1 MISNQRTDKVLAFL
15 LLTLMTIVLARGLLF
30 SSGTILYGDFIST
43 LTKDKFIGV
52 YYPTWTENGEF
63 NLNGF
68 PRLSYL
74 LVFSLPFYVFDL
86 SADIYFKL
94 LITSTFIIAGFSMY
108 VLITN
113 ILKRQVAGK
122 ELFICG
128 ITSAVLYAFNPWVM
142 DRIQHRFLLTS
153 YSILPLIFLF
163 SFKALNDGKLNFKY
177 SFAAAILFMLAST
190 SIHSILFIS
199 ILLLSMF
206 IYLFFSLKQH
216 KQILLN
222 SLFLLALYFAFSLY
236 WILPS
241 IFYSTSQALQP
252 QYVSTIET
260 VRLLSRN
267 SNLLNVLGLG
277 GYWNPKI
284 VLSGFLDVESRIISL
299 AIPVLCFSAAFFYKK
314 SKAVICLSLLG
325 LATIFLST
333 GTNTFPYIYEQL
345 CFNSLPLIGTFS
357 WIFRD
362 PDKWGFLLSF
372 VYSLMLGFTF
382 AALINKI
389 PAKLSAKKWKK
400 PHLSP
405 RAGRSLIQVGVLVSV
420 LLFTVPI
427 ADAYLNQVIKPVA
440 VPNEFFATNEW
451 LANDS
456 SISKVAWLPKLSG
469 GGTTWAPDSM
479 IGPFDIYS
487 SEKSAVGLSQKQSA
501 YLNKFSLNALSNN
514 KTEFFG
520 KYLDALNI
528 RYVVFRNDTVGDEEF
543 SEVFRNL
550 EHQLDMELVNQEGFI
565 YIFENENC
573 SPNAFVPAQNFL
585 VAGGLDVLTSANF
598 IGNFRPGNCALT
610 FLEEG
615 VDEIQ
620 SDLSDILISGGKTDD
635 LLFYFIS
642 NKQVIAPFDYTNHH
656 NPSKVWSKAG
666 TDDPLH
672 GEWHSYLEENGID
685 NWDLDYGEG
694 LVFTWAPSELEENQD
709 PVALDASFEVP
720 EAGEYVF
727 LVRLFRNQE
736 GGEIQVQIDNV
747 NYTVSTEDQLNGFS
761 WEQFDSLFLQEGQHE
776 LTLTNLEGFNAVNLF
791 ALVPK
796 QEYEAA
802 QNELRATLQNKRLV
816 YLLEGESNFYSLSA
830 VASVKYGVDA
840 SNGAVLELNQTSKVY
855 NEIEFL
861 NTGNYT
867 LAIRSKGN
875 LHITL
880 NEKTYSVSSETLEW
894 TYIGPIYLEGGT
906 YAIDITSTSASSN
919 PSDLDVVWLYSTQ
932 DSDETLE
939 DVFAEESSVDVIS
952 FQEVDST
959 RYVVS
964 VNASEP
970 FLLCFAEAYDPLWV
984 ASVNGGQIASV
995 SVFSVINGFWIDHA
1009 GVLEITIEYA
1019 PQEWFVYGAV
1029 GSVAAMVVCVLYFV
1043 YVWIKRNA
1051 VWKWI
1056 QALLNRTRLK
1066 LHVNKRQA

>member
-1 MISNQRTDKVLAFL
+1 M
-15 LLTLMTIVLARGLLF
+15 
-30 SSGTILYGDFIST
+30 
-43 LTKDKFIGV
+43 
-52 YYPTWTENGEF
+52 
-63 NLNGF
+63 
-68 PRLSYL
+68 
-74 LVFSLPFYVFDL
+74 
-86 SADIYFKL
+86 
-94 LITSTFIIAGFSMY
+94 
-108 VLITN
+108 
-113 ILKRQVAGK
+113 
-122 ELFICG
+122 
-128 ITSAVLYAFNPWVM
+128 
-142 DRIQHRFLLTS
+142 
-153 YSILPLIFLF
+153 
-163 SFKALNDGKLNFKY
+163 
-177 SFAAAILFMLAST
+177 
-190 SIHSILFIS
+190 
-199 ILLLSMF
+199 
-206 IYLFFSLKQH
+206 
-216 KQILLN
+216 
-222 SLFLLALYFAFSLY
+222 
-236 WILPS
+236 
-241 IFYSTSQALQP
+241 
-252 QYVSTIET
+252 
-260 VRLLSRN
+260 
-267 SNLLNVLGLG
+267 
-277 GYWNPKI
+277 
-284 VLSGFLDVESRIISL
+284 
-299 AIPVLCFSAAFFYKK
+299 
-314 SKAVICLSLLG
+314 
-325 LATIFLST
+325 
-333 GTNTFPYIYEQL
+333 
-345 CFNSLPLIGTFS
+345 
-357 WIFRD
+357 
-362 PDKWGFLLSF
+362 
-372 VYSLMLGFTF
+372 
-382 AALINKI
+382 
-389 PAKLSAKKWKK
+389 
-400 PHLSP
+400 
-405 RAGRSLIQVGVLVSV
+405 
-420 LLFTVPI
+420 
-427 ADAYLNQVIKPVA
+427 
-440 VPNEFFATNEW
+440 
-451 LANDS
+451 
-456 SISKVAWLPKLSG
+456 
-469 GGTTWAPDSM
+469 
-479 IGPFDIYS
+479 
-487 SEKSAVGLSQKQSA
+487 
-501 YLNKFSLNALSNN
+501 
-514 KTEFFG
+514 
-520 KYLDALNI
+520 
-528 RYVVFRNDTVGDEEF
+528 
-543 SEVFRNL
+543 
-550 EHQLDMELVNQEGFI
+550 
-565 YIFENENC
+565 
-573 SPNAFVPAQNFL
+573 
-585 VAGGLDVLTSANF
+585 
-598 IGNFRPGNCALT
+598 
-610 FLEEG
+610 EEG

-709 PVALDASFEVP
+709 PVTLDASFEVP

-761 WEQFDSLFLQEGQHE
+761 WEQLESLFLQEGQHE
-776 LTLTNLEGFNAVNLF
+776 LTLTNIEGFNAVNLF

-970 FLLCFAEAYDPLWV
+970 FLLYFAEAYDPLWE